1 MQERKQSATE
11 LPNVFRMWLN
21 HETSV
26 ANTDFFHYL
35 IVLFFSSLNEL
46 EKCLTKEDI
55 KDWLFAQSD
64 LEEITAS

>member
-1 MQERKQSATE
+1 MLLS
-11 LPNVFRMWLN
+11 

-26 ANTDFFHYL
+26 ANTNLFYYL
-35 IVLFFSSLNEL
+35 IVLFLSSLNEL

-64 LEEITAS
+64 IEEIRAS

>member
-1 MQERKQSATE
+1 MC
-11 LPNVFRMWLN
+11 FRMLLS

-26 ANTDFFHYL
+26 ANTNLFYYL
-35 IVLFFSSLNEL
+35 IVLFLSSLNEL

-64 LEEITAS
+64 IEEIRAS

>member
-1 MQERKQSATE
+1 
-11 LPNVFRMWLN
+11 MWLN
-21 HETSV
+21 HETSM

-35 IVLFFSSLNEL
+35 IVLFLSSLNEL

-64 LEEITAS
+64 IEEIRAS

>member
-1 MQERKQSATE
+1 MKERKQSATE
-11 LPNVFRMWLN
+11 LPSVFRMWLN
-21 HETSV
+21 HETSM

-35 IVLFFSSLNEL
+35 IVLFLSSLNEL

-64 LEEITAS
+64 IEEIRAS